1 MIPAT
6 LYTCLLTA
14 IGSTGAYALAY
25 FCEPLVRAYVPKPIE
40 ALERRMDGKAR
51 RPRELFSSLLVLRLV
66 PILPYSVVNAGAGVL
81 RLPLWP
87 FFGTLD
93 HHRGLC
99 AHGRVATC
107 VLVRFVRR

>member
-40 ALERRMDGKAR
+40 ALERRMDGKVR

-66 PILPYSVVNAGAGVL
+66 PIIPYSVVNAGAGVL

-87 FFGTLD
+87 FFGAWL
-93 HHRGLC
+93 GCNEAC
-99 AHGRVATC
+99 AHGTLASC
-107 VLVRFVRR
+107 ALGLNSPG

>member
-6 LYTCLLTA
+6 LYTCVLTA
-14 IGSTGAYALAY
+14 IGSTGAYGLAY
-25 FCEPLVRAYVPKPIE
+25 FCEPLVRAYAPRPIE

-81 RLPLWP
+81 RLPLVP
-87 FFGTLD
+87 FFGTCEAD
-93 HHRGLC
+93 VESPTC
-99 AHGRVATC
+99 ALPAPAGAR
-107 VLVRFVRR
+107 